1 MILQLSAVARIEP
14 SGQALYYG
22 SGGDG
27 VGAGDGLGKDPGL
40 DIGLV

>member
-1 MILQLSAVARIEP
+1 MDDSAALNAVAGTEL

-27 VGAGDGLGKDPGL
+27 VGGGDG
-40 DIGLV
+40 